1 MVKEVLLA
9 VLAFV
14 VAAIVIIILMTA
26 AGNLL
31 FPSAVSI
38 VETRLETAPETE
50 TAGGDRQWSASGPRT
65 LPHPEAPAGPGP
77 ETGPAEEPPSSGD
90 VPTEEPPP
98 PDDLPTE
105 EPPPP
110 GDLPAEEPP
119 PSDDLP
125 AEAEAPTTVEAPR
138 TGADDMA
145 PESPV
150 PPPRATVGQITDDH
164 DLSRGEILPLG
175 DGRVAYKVESGDT
188 FSQICKKVIGTGR
201 QQVWQRAAEMMDID
215 IQALRPG
222 MVLIFDEPVLA
233 LGQEE

>member
-50 TAGGDRQWSASGPRT
+50 AAGGDRQWSASGPRT

-77 ETGPAEEPPSSGD
+77 KTGPAEEPTSS
-90 VPTEEPPP
+90 
-98 PDDLPTE
+98 DDLPTE

-119 PSDDLP
+119 PSDDPP

-138 TGADDMA
+138 TEADDMA

-150 PPPRATVGQITDDH
+150 PAPRATVGQITDDH